1 MIEISKPQQ
10 FKQKQ
15 QQHRQHY
22 QQQRD
27 HNHLGQQ
34 LDPPPPQQQQPQ
46 PDPVDRKITT
56 KFPCDHCYK
65 QFNTEAQL
73 NKHIK
78 VFERLEKKVEIKQCL
93 YCAEQFQVEQI
104 FLKVGLSVIY
114 HEHKMFSC

>member
-34 LDPPPPQQQQPQ
+34 LDPPPQQQQQQ
-46 PDPVDRKITT
+46 PDPVDRKI

-78 VFERLEKKVEIKQCL
+78 VFERLEKEVEIKQCL
-93 YCAEQFQVEQI
+93 YCVEQFQVEKI
-104 FLKVGLSVIY
+104 F
-114 HEHKMFSC
+114 

>member
-34 LDPPPPQQQQPQ
+34 LDPPPQQQQQQQ
-46 PDPVDRKITT
+46 PDPVDRKI

-93 YCAEQFQVEQI
+93 YCVEQFQVEKI
-104 FLKVGLSVIY
+104 F
-114 HEHKMFSC
+114 